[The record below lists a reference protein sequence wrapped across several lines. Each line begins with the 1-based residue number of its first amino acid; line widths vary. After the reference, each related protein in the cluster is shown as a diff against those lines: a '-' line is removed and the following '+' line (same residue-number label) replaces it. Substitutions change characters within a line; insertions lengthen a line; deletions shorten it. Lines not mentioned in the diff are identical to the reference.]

1 MSAISSRR
9 RSSVIEIQHENGEM
23 YYFDDP
29 DLGGT
34 GETSWDKEEL
44 EARRFTKDTKYWWYK
59 DEEGDSIGPN
69 PGGHLL
75 YWLKEGHVSHETLVS
90 SDNTTW
96 KTITEVKDSIEDWT
110 ESDDD
115 EDKET
120 DHWWYKDEEG
130 DIIGP
135 NPVGHL
141 LYWLK
146 EGHVSHETLVSSDN
160 TTWKTITEVKGSI
173 EDWTESD
180 DDENKDTDKKTQEEN
195 KLADTGKE
203 KGPTKEEK
211 GTTKDGITDELK
223 DEIKDIMTDI
233 KKKQGNNAFRQRAG
247 RRRSVFLQTEIS
259 RVMDNDK
266 PILSQDLELMIPIV
280 PCGEE
285 SELRQKWVIPKRI
298 CDEAGNGPDELV
310 FTNETEMRS
319 PDGKKVTSK
328 IHSNGTKLTIISNI
342 RVYEY
347 ADGVKIQINE
357 AENTTIKR
365 DPSGFMEQITT
376 STNVRV
382 TQNSSGFRCQENA
395 DGSILRIHPNGHRL
409 TIYKN
414 GISLFVI
421 PKPLQKIQYNPDGTK
436 ILQLPERKTMVQ
448 WLVDGS
454 SIVTCATTGRKTQ
467 KMKDGTIMVRNEQDG
482 SVCQIGADGTQIVV
496 QKDGSRFEKRPDG
509 STVERKN
516 NGTVTQ
522 SMPDGIIVRVF
533 QDGKREQYNKD
544 GTKLT
549 MNIDGTMIQE
559 EADGTTIERKPNGDV
574 KQTNSDGTVTES
586 FAIL

>member
-1 MSAISSRR
+1 
-9 RSSVIEIQHENGEM
+9 M

-75 YWLKEGHVSHETLVS
+75 YWLKEGHVSHETF
-90 SDNTTW
+90 
-96 KTITEVKDSIEDWT
+96 
-110 ESDDD
+110 
-115 EDKET
+115 
-120 DHWWYKDEEG
+120 
-130 DIIGP
+130 
-135 NPVGHL
+135 
-141 LYWLK
+141 
-146 EGHVSHETLVSSDN
+146 VSSDN

-180 DDENKDTDKKTQEEN
+180 DDEDKDTDRKTQEEN
-195 KLADTGKE
+195 KLANTGKE

-266 PILSQDLELMIPIV
+266 PILSQDLELMKPIV

-482 SVCQIGADGTQIVV
+482 SVCQIGGDGTQIVV

-586 FAIL
+586 FATL